1 MCTSGDCP
9 QDDCVNEVPVA
20 TTMIDYNNGTLTIS
34 VGLGYNAGVKVV
46 FRGLGC
52 DRSSISCVL
61 PRDECPESEKMWQEP
76 EERGQPQVLVA
87 CKSVSGLAL
96 PSGQDCA
103 MPDFYDQPPSAG
115 ASCYFKNGIWQ
126 VTVS

>member
-34 VGLGYNAGVKVV
+34 VGLGYNVGVKVV
-46 FRGLGC
+46 FQGLGC

-96 PSGQDCA
+96 PTGQDCA
-103 MPDFYDQPPSAG
+103 MPDSYDHPPSAG